1 MAPAL
6 AETGGSVV
14 AFLDVGTYSIRLLL
28 VRLNPNQSYT
38 ILSEL
43 KEPVRLGGNEF
54 AGNMLDSA
62 AMDRAV
68 LVCASFANMARE
80 SGAKEMVAVATSAT
94 READNQRDFLKR
106 LRTEAGIEVRVISGR
121 EEARLVYLGVSRG
134 LHLDGKSGLF
144 IDIGGGSTEIS
155 VGDSQDFK
163 YLDSLKVG
171 TIRLTQMFQ
180 LDEPTKPIPKSHYAM
195 VCNYVRNAAVR
206 TIEQLRHNPFD
217 LAVGTA
223 GTIRNL
229 AGIASLRANRAASNG
244 DLTITRAEL
253 SDVVGILRGVPL
265 PERKK
270 TPGLNP
276 DRADVILAGAAILEV
291 LMDELRIKQLSTSRL
306 GLRDGL
312 LVNYLIRSREHS
324 DPVYE
329 LSARRRSV
337 LLLGRRC
344 NFDEKHALAVAR
356 LALDLFDSAKQL
368 GLHDFGDAERELLE
382 YAAILHDIGVFLCFV
397 NHQAHTYYL
406 VRHADLVGFD
416 QMEIATIAALA
427 RYHRKGRPRPEHPE
441 FADLDKQGQAIV
453 SRLFVLLRLA
463 ERLERSH
470 HGVVQRARLRKAG
483 SDDIK
488 LVVKAEGDCS
498 LELMAIKKDQRA
510 FEKAFDRQLV
520 VAQD

>member
-1 MAPAL
+1 MEAPR
-6 AETGGSVV
+6 GDSSGSVA

-28 VRLNPNQSYT
+28 VRFNPNQSYT
-38 ILSEL
+38 VLSEL
-43 KEPVRLGGNEF
+43 KEPVRLGGGEF
-54 AGNMLDSA
+54 MSYALEA
-62 AMDRAV
+62 PAMDRAV
-68 LVCASFANMARE
+68 LVCSRFAAMARNN
-80 SGAKEMVAVATSAT
+80 GASDMVAVATSAT
-94 READNQRDFLKR
+94 REAENQAEFLRR
-106 LRTEAGIEVRVISGR
+106 LRDEAGLDVRVISGR
-121 EEARLVYLGVSRG
+121 EEARLIYLGVSRG
-134 LHLDGKSGLF
+134 IHLNGKTGLF
-144 IDIGGGSTEIS
+144 VDIGGGSTEVS
-155 VGDSQDFK
+155 VGDSHDFK

-206 TIEQLRHNPFD
+206 AIQQLKQHPFEV
-217 LAVGTA
+217 AIGTA

-229 AGIASLRANRAASNG
+229 AGIASLRAARAVSNG
-244 DLTITRAEL
+244 EPTITRDEL
-253 SDVVGILRGVPL
+253 GEVVGSLRAVPL

-270 TPGLNP
+270 IAGLNP

-291 LMDELRIKQLSTSRL
+291 LMNELRIKQLVTSRL

-312 LVNYLIRSREHS
+312 LVNYLIRSRKHS

-344 NFDEKHALAVAR
+344 NFDEKHAQAVAR
-356 LALDLFDSAKQL
+356 LALELFDSAKEL
-368 GLHDFGDAERELLE
+368 GLHEFGDAERELLE

-406 VRHADLVGFD
+406 IRHADLVGFD

-441 FADLDKQGQAIV
+441 FAELDKKGQAIV

-470 HGVVQRARLRKAG
+470 HGVIQRARFRRAG
-483 SDDIK
+483 SDGIR
-488 LVVKAEGDCS
+488 LTVKAEGDCS
-498 LELMAIKKDQRA
+498 LELMAVEKDQ
-510 FEKAFDRQLV
+510 KAFGKAFNRELV
-520 VAQD
+520 IARD